1 MTYKKIFLPAVPVVA
16 VLLLGVN
23 SAETLSPHSSKMD
36 AMSFIIRE
44 DGFLHDVHSL
54 LGDTPSPQETVA
66 SDFSMPNFKGQ
77 FGFNKNLT

>member
-1 MTYKKIFLPAVPVVA
+1 MTYKKIFLSALPVVA
-16 VLLLGVN
+16 VLILGVN
-23 SAETLSPHSSKMD
+23 SAETPHSTHSKMD

-54 LGDTPSPQETVA
+54 LGDAPSQETVA